1 MFGTPIPA
9 PDRQVQANP
18 ATGGRGGRG
27 ALQKDR
33 KLRQNGLTR
42 KRSRG
47 VSGCYSA
54 ISCPFTGE
62 WHKKKMLVKGVS
74 CALAGFSG
82 GGAGR
87 WSADERKWLK
97 SVFSR
102 IGRNCRFPQ
111 SRGKLTISLRNCQA
125 SLRKFAERSGVFAPQ
140 NGGAVSQHQ
149 SGEGKRL
156 AFRLAG
162 ALSSGFAVLVERRQA
177 HPVRFR
183 E

>member
-1 MFGTPIPA
+1 MPRTAAQKIERHATDEKKPRFGGSSAFVRETNPGHVFFR
-9 PDRQVQANP
+9 DRRIVPLVAVVVKGVVG
-18 ATGGRGGRG
+18 AVVKGVVGTGGRGRRG

-33 KLRQNGLTR
+33 KLRQNGLTM

-62 WHKKKMLVKGVS
+62 WRKKKMLVKGVS

-111 SRGKLTISLRNCQA
+111 SRGN
-125 SLRKFAERSGVFAPQ
+125 
-140 NGGAVSQHQ
+140 
-149 SGEGKRL
+149 
-156 AFRLAG
+156 
-162 ALSSGFAVLVERRQA
+162 
-177 HPVRFR
+177 
-183 E
+183 